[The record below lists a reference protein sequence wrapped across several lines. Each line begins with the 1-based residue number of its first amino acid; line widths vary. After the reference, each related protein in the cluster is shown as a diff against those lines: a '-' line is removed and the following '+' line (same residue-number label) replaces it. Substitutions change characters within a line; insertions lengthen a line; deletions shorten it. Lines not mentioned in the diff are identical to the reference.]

1 MYTDRM
7 MKQVIGETTRA
18 IGAKGNLTIKSARK
32 ELAEKIKLNK
42 ELLRGEE
49 AYLNNATTLSMNDP
63 SRTGKV
69 KGYKEDI
76 AWRKGFIKAC
86 EDAYKDPERYF

>member
-7 MKQVIGETTRA
+7 MRQVIGETTRA
-18 IGAKGNLTIKSARK
+18 IGGKDNLTIKSARK
-32 ELAEKIKLNK
+32 ELAEKIKVNK

-49 AYLNNATTLSMNDP
+49 EYLNNATKLPMNDP

-86 EDAYKDPERYF
+86 EDAYKDTERYF